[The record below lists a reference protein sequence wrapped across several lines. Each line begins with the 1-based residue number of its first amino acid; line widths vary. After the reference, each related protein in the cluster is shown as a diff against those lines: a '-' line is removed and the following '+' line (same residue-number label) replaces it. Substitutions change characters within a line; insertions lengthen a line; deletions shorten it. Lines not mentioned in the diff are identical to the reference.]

1 MHEESTV
8 RTSWSSSKWLS
19 KSAAARYIHRSPEGL
34 QELLDSG
41 EIPASVAPFERGG
54 ARVIYI
60 SIDDLDEYMRSTPY
74 MPRKKRVCGGGSAG
88 GEGWDVPAPRPVD
101 EIPRYGAIVSGG
113 KRARAS

>member
-1 MHEESTV
+1 MTDSNAH
-8 RTSWSSSKWLS
+8 TSWSSSKWLS

-74 MPRKKRVCGGGSAG
+74 TPRKKRGHGGGSAG

-101 EIPRYGAIVSGG
+101 EIPRYSAIVSGG